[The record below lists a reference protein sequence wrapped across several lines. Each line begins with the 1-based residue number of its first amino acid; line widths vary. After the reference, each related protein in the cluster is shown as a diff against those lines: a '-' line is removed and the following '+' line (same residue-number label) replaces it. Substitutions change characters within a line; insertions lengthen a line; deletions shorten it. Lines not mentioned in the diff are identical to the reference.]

1 MHLHQDLPEIAEQA
15 LIEKNRVW
23 FTYTNCGLKITTKK
37 QNKKQTDRFE
47 RIWADV
53 KLFTINEAIALK
65 KTQLYIQSIK
75 RSKKMTDV

>member
-23 FTYTNCGLKITTKK
+23 FTYTNCGIKITTKK
-37 QNKKQTDRFE
+37 TDRFE